1 MSFDHG
7 GRRQEGARATG
18 EAPSAAP
25 GRSSLCQQLDA
36 FPHAPVIQRSIGAA
50 VPGSAVHDADACH
63 DRGVPAF
70 TDGAVTHFA
79 SASPSLH
86 VAAHEAAH
94 QYQHAGATHDAGL
107 GAERHAHEVASAV
120 TGGRDVGALFG
131 RGGAAVAPA
140 VRNYTEFSVAD
151 QTAKNQWKLGSDAR
165 VGDAGRTITGAGEQ
179 KECYADPAL
188 IADANAILK
197 AKKSGLQ
204 MEAGPPGPSGDAP
217 DGSGFRTTVKVIPKM
232 ASEDSGTNYT
242 DCGRFSRE
250 IQGPGGTDKPSAGVF
265 TEDNGAKTET
275 TAKSS
280 GGDPAPIRDEMYVKG
295 GLGPDVATA
304 RAKYLTLTTK
314 ERDDF
319 DKKHGLNKYA
329 APGVGESYAARRDDA
344 FGLYGFNYH
353 WAGVIMVAEPDRVTF
368 QNYAKLG
375 TTYGSKD
382 DKFFFATY
390 GSPTKPGQTFHEQWA
405 QSGKVGA
412 PAGNTMTV
420 ATRNSPDPSPWTKAA
435 ATMRTGEL
443 IKKYAAATEQ
453 GEKMALES
461 EMRNRWI
468 KVTVFVKKAQE
479 DPDDVYVLAEHGGRS
494 YKTGE
499 LKMKTGAKNT
509 FWVPM
514 SALAPVVDI
523 VHIKVYDWDA
533 LSPDDV
539 MSSLALG
546 DAANTDSRPFD
557 GAEYVTTAEFDR

>member
-1 MSFDHG
+1 MSFDQG
-7 GRRQEGARATG
+7 ARSQEVAQASGNTAFAEPGRR
-18 EAPSAAP
+18 
-25 GRSSLCQQLDA
+25 SLSQQLDG

-50 VPGSAVHDADACH
+50 IPGSAVHDPEACQE
-63 DRGVPAF
+63 RGVPAF
-70 TDGAVTHFA
+70 TDGAVTRFA
-79 SASPSLH
+79 SATPSLH

-94 QYQHAGATHDAGL
+94 QYQHAGTTHDAGL

-120 TGGRDVGALFG
+120 TAGRGVGALFG
-131 RGGAAVAPA
+131 RGGDAVAPA

-151 QTAKNQWKLGSDAR
+151 QTAKNQWKLGIDAR
-165 VGDAGRTITGAGEQ
+165 VGDTGRTITGSGET

-204 MEAGPPGPSGDAP
+204 VEAGPPGPSGDAP
-217 DGSGFRTTVKVIPKM
+217 DGSGFRTTVKVLPKM
-232 ASEDSGTNYT
+232 DTEEGGKNYT

-250 IQGPGGTDKPSAGVF
+250 IQGPAGADRPSTGVF
-265 TEDNGAKTET
+265 TEDNGNKTET

-280 GGDPAPIRDEMYVKG
+280 GGDPAPIRDEVYVKG
-295 GLGPDVATA
+295 GLGPDVASARTAYLALDATA
-304 RAKYLTLTTK
+304 RDA
-314 ERDDF
+314 F

-353 WAGVIMVAEPDRVTF
+353 WASVIMVAEPDRVTF
-368 QNYAKLG
+368 QNYAKFG

-405 QSGKVGA
+405 LSGKVGA

-420 ATRNSPDPSPWTKAA
+420 TTRNSPDPSPWTKSA

-479 DPDDVYVLAEHGGRS
+479 DPDDVYVLAEYGGRT
-494 YKTGE
+494 YRTGE

-514 SALAPVVDI
+514 NALAPVAGMVN
-523 VHIKVYDWDA
+523 IKVYDWDA
-533 LSPDDV
+533 LSPDDM
-539 MSSLALG
+539 MSNLNLA
-546 DAANTDSRPFD
+546 DAPNTDSRPWD
-557 GAEYVTTAEFDR
+557 GAEYITTAEFDR